1 MKISDIIKRST
12 IIPNLN
18 IKSNLIFPLNI
29 DVDRININ
37 EINEELIY
45 FEDNKKI
52 IGSISKDLIAYLQNK
67 KIYNFLTNIM
77 DKIEEGIIAVDENGK
92 IFYANKNYS
101 KILGIPLYHIIGKYI
116 QDIEKEATI
125 IKVLDTHKEIFKKN
139 NYIKSLNKYV
149 DVKILP
155 IFIESK
161 FKGAISIF
169 NDITEIINLNKEVIR
184 ISSVIEE
191 YNQKLENIKELKN
204 SKIIGEDPKYLELIT
219 KAVIVSKTDATV
231 LILGENGV
239 GKDVLSN
246 FIHSN
251 SKRANK
257 PFITLNCAAIPES
270 LIESE
275 LFGYEGGS
283 FTGAKQKGKIGKF
296 QLADQGTIFLDE
308 IGDMSPTMQAKL
320 LRTLETGEIEKI
332 GNASNI
338 KVNVRVIAA
347 TNQNLEKKIKEGNFR
362 EDLYYR
368 LSTITFEIPP
378 LRERNH
384 DIILLINN
392 YLNYYNKKYNKNLKI
407 SSRAYSALL
416 EYNWP
421 GNIRELKNCIEHA
434 VILTNNDCIYLENL
448 PKKFQNDVIENKSIT
463 LEELLNKKEKEIIL
477 NSLINNNWNKEEVAK
492 KLGIGER
499 TLYRKIKKYRI
510 NCQKSQ

>member
-1 MKISDIIKRST
+1 MKISDIIKKST
-12 IIPNLN
+12 IAQNLN
-18 IKSNLIFPLNI
+18 IKNNLVFPL
-29 DVDRININ
+29 DININ
-37 EINEELIY
+37 QIDINKINGELIY

-52 IGSISKDLIAYLQNK
+52 VGSISKDLVVYLQNK

-101 KILGIPLYHIIGKYI
+101 KILGIPLYYIIGKYI

-378 LRERNH
+378 LRES
-384 DIILLINN
+384 IILLINN

>member
-1 MKISDIIKRST
+1 MQIFDKI
-12 IIPNLN
+12 
-18 IKSNLIFPLNI
+18 
-29 DVDRININ
+29 
-37 EINEELIY
+37 
-45 FEDNKKI
+45 FENS
-52 IGSISKDLIAYLQNK
+52 GSID
-67 KIYNFLTNIM
+67 
-77 DKIEEGIIAVDENGK
+77 GI
-92 IFYANKNYS
+92 
-101 KILGIPLYHIIGKYI
+101 
-116 QDIEKEATI
+116 T
-125 IKVLDTHKEIFKKN
+125 
-139 NYIKSLNKYV
+139 
-149 DVKILP
+149 
-155 IFIESK
+155 
-161 FKGAISIF
+161 
-169 NDITEIINLNKEVIR
+169 IINLNGDILFSAKFNNQLHNYSGNYEMVGKNFKDIYPNL
-184 ISSVIEE
+184 SSKNSTLLQCIELGKPV
-191 YNQKLENIKELKN
+191 YIKSQKLEFYDGHCIYINSLSIPIRHGGKIVGAIDISTEEFKENMNFNSYSKKENYIPIEEQQFDEIIRKFGNSSINTNYKIDDIITNNIEMIRMKKFIKEICDFNISVL
-204 SKIIGEDPKYLELIT
+204 ITGETGTGKELI
-219 KAVIVSKTDATV
+219 A
-231 LILGENGV
+231 
-239 GKDVLSN
+239 
-246 FIHSN
+246 HSLHTE
-251 SKRANK
+251 SKRCNK
-257 PFITLNCAAIPES
+257 PFIAQNCAAIPES

-463 LEELLNKKEKEIIL
+463 LEGLLNKKEKEIIL